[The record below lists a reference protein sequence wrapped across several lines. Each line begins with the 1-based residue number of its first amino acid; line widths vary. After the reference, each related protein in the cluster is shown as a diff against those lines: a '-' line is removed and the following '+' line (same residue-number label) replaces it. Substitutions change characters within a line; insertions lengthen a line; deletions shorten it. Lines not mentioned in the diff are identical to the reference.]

1 MLIWQLFITKSQ
13 FYKDFISILINVNG
27 KLGSV
32 GVVRSGVRGNGLEVK
47 SRGWTTFFGSRVEL
61 EEEDNLILLV

>member
-1 MLIWQLFITKSQ
+1 M
-13 FYKDFISILINVNG
+13 
-27 KLGSV
+27 
-32 GVVRSGVRGNGLEVK
+32 VRSRVRGNGLEVK

>member
-1 MLIWQLFITKSQ
+1 M
-13 FYKDFISILINVNG
+13 
-27 KLGSV
+27 
-32 GVVRSGVRGNGLEVK
+32 VRSGVRGNGLEVK